1 MKEISEFLL
10 ENSQFLVANFSIYLN
25 RRFFVMLKNNKKQK
39 KKTQKKTKKKT
50 NNKNKQQM
58 LWILIRYSSPST
70 HNICFMD
77 NWTKLLLNTVEPQ

>member
-1 MKEISEFLL
+1 MKKISEFLL

-25 RRFFVMLKNNKKQK
+25 RRFFVMLKNNKKPK
-39 KKTQKKTKKKT
+39 KKKKLKKK
-50 NNKNKQQM
+50 KKKKM